1 MGGMAVEMKNQD
13 KNQQDD
19 QNKQNREG
27 RRPNGKFRIVLLV
40 VEIAVLAIV
49 IGLLYVETRIER
61 INKADLSTNNLAADS
76 AASSVTEEVK
86 AEEGST
92 EAATESADVT
102 GQDQY
107 REIALFG
114 VDSLEGELSQKTRS
128 DSIMILC
135 INETKDEA
143 KLVSVYRDTL
153 LNLGDGTYNKCNAA
167 YARGG
172 PEQAIRMLNSNF
184 DLNITDFVTIGFS
197 GLTDVIN
204 ALGGVEIDIDEREL
218 SHINDYQLTMAQE
231 LGCDYTE
238 VTKTGLQTLD
248 GLQATAYCRIR
259 YTYGWDYRRAARQ
272 REVMYQ
278 IIDKAKQAS
287 PSTLAKVA
295 NDLFP
300 EVYTSYDI
308 TNLTSD
314 ISKIYDITVE
324 EEEDPSSMKNGVPLE
339 EYRIQAELG
348 NSLGDCV
355 IPRSL
360 TDNAKWIHSYLFGE
374 DDYTPSDTVQEY
386 SDYIDEFTKDAE
398 PEEMTED
405 DHT

>member
-1 MGGMAVEMKNQD
+1 MAVEMKNQD

-86 AEEGST
+86 AEEEST

-360 TDNAKWIHSYLFGE
+360 TDNAKWLHSYLFGE

-386 SDYIDEFTKDAE
+386 SDYIDEFTKDAV
-398 PEEMTED
+398 PEEMTEA

>member
-1 MGGMAVEMKNQD
+1 MKNQD

-184 DLNITDFVTIGFS
+184 DLNITD
-197 GLTDVIN
+197 
-204 ALGGVEIDIDEREL
+204 L

-360 TDNAKWIHSYLFGE
+360 TDNAKWLHSYLFGE

>member
-1 MGGMAVEMKNQD
+1 MKHREN
-13 KNQQDD
+13 NED
-19 QNKQNREG
+19 QAQKDSRASNRK
-27 RRPNGKFRIVLLV
+27 RWILLII
-40 VEIAVLAIV
+40 EIAVLVIV

-61 INKADLSTNNLAADS
+61 INKADLSIDNLAADS
-76 AASSVTEEVK
+76 AASSATEEVK

-128 DSIMILC
+128 DAIMILC

-218 SHINDYQLTMAQE
+218 SHINDYQLTMARE

-287 PSTLAKVA
+287 PSTLAQVA

-360 TDNAKWIHSYLFGE
+360 TDNAKWLHSYLFGE

-386 SDYIDEFTKDAE
+386 SDYIDEFTKDAV
-398 PEEMTED
+398 PEEMTEA

>member
-1 MGGMAVEMKNQD
+1 MAVEMKNQD

-218 SHINDYQLTMAQE
+218 SHINDYQLTMSQE

-339 EYRIQAELG
+339 AYRIQAELG

-360 TDNAKWIHSYLFGE
+360 TDNAKWLHSYLFGE

-386 SDYIDEFTKDAE
+386 SDYIDEFTKDAV
-398 PEEMTED
+398 PEEMTEA

>member
-1 MGGMAVEMKNQD
+1 MAVEMKNQD

-360 TDNAKWIHSYLFGE
+360 TDNAKWLHSYLFGE

-386 SDYIDEFTKDAE
+386 SDFIDEFTKDAV
-398 PEEMTED
+398 PEEMTEA

>member
-360 TDNAKWIHSYLFGE
+360 TDNAKWLHSYLFGE

>member
-1 MGGMAVEMKNQD
+1 MAVEMKNQD

-40 VEIAVLAIV
+40 VEIAVLTIV

-61 INKADLSTNNLAADS
+61 INKADLPTDNLAADS
-76 AASSVTEEVK
+76 AASSATEEVK
-86 AEEGST
+86 AEERST

-128 DSIMILC
+128 DAIMILC

-287 PSTLAKVA
+287 PSTLAQVA

-360 TDNAKWIHSYLFGE
+360 TDNAKWLHSYLFGE

-386 SDYIDEFTKDAE
+386 SDYIDEFTKDAV
-398 PEEMTED
+398 PEEMTEA

>member
-1 MGGMAVEMKNQD
+1 MDKTSGDSNNKSNKNLG
-13 KNQQDD
+13 
-19 QNKQNREG
+19 NK
-27 RRPNGKFRIVLLV
+27 KFRIVLLA
-40 VEIAVLAIV
+40 VEIAILVIV
-49 IGLLYVETRIER
+49 FGLLFVETRIER
-61 INKADLSTNNLAADS
+61 INKADLSTDNLAADS

-102 GQDQY
+102 GQYQY

-128 DSIMILC
+128 DAIMILC

-231 LGCDYTE
+231 LGCD
-238 VTKTGLQTLD
+238 
-248 GLQATAYCRIR
+248 
-259 YTYGWDYRRAARQ
+259 
-272 REVMYQ
+272 
-278 IIDKAKQAS
+278 
-287 PSTLAKVA
+287 
-295 NDLFP
+295 
-300 EVYTSYDI
+300 
-308 TNLTSD
+308 
-314 ISKIYDITVE
+314 
-324 EEEDPSSMKNGVPLE
+324 
-339 EYRIQAELG
+339 
-348 NSLGDCV
+348 
-355 IPRSL
+355 
-360 TDNAKWIHSYLFGE
+360 
-374 DDYTPSDTVQEY
+374 
-386 SDYIDEFTKDAE
+386 
-398 PEEMTED
+398 
-405 DHT
+405 

>member
-1 MGGMAVEMKNQD
+1 MAVEMKNQD

-40 VEIAVLAIV
+40 VEIAVLTIV

-143 KLVSVYRDTL
+143 KLISVYRDTL

-360 TDNAKWIHSYLFGE
+360 TDNAKWLHSYLFGE
-374 DDYTPSDTVQEY
+374 DDYTPSDT
-386 SDYIDEFTKDAE
+386 
-398 PEEMTED
+398 
-405 DHT
+405 

>member
-1 MGGMAVEMKNQD
+1 MDKTSGDSNNKSNKNLG
-13 KNQQDD
+13 
-19 QNKQNREG
+19 NK
-27 RRPNGKFRIVLLV
+27 KFRIVLLA
-40 VEIAVLAIV
+40 VEIAILVIV
-49 IGLLYVETRIER
+49 FGLLFVETRIER
-61 INKADLSTNNLAADS
+61 INKADLSTDNLAADS

-102 GQDQY
+102 GQYQY

-128 DSIMILC
+128 DAIMILC

-300 EVYTSYDI
+300 EAYTSYDI

-360 TDNAKWIHSYLFGE
+360 TDNAKWLHSYLFGE
-374 DDYTPSDTVQEY
+374 DDYMPSDTVQEY
-386 SDYIDEFTKDAE
+386 SDYIDEFTKDAV
-398 PEEMTED
+398 PEEMTEA